1 MRQIELQLQQVRA
14 NLGELRK
21 NMENCITEWLIDFM
35 NLVFG
40 SGEESSS
47 FWKEV
52 LLPEVCVKYTYDL
65 KELEKWDKNLSALY
79 FSLLE

>member
-1 MRQIELQLQQVRA
+1 
-14 NLGELRK
+14 
-21 NMENCITEWLIDFM
+21 M